1 MAKIILTDGV
11 INVVESYD
19 EILKKERIGDWF
31 ELTEDNPALKNRDK
45 QMGIIGDYRVYINI
59 NHIQCVKL

>member
-11 INVVESYD
+11 INVEESYD

-45 QMGIIGDYRVYINI
+45 QIGILGDYRVFINI
-59 NHIQCVKL
+59 NHIQFVKS